1 MDTPIVDTVL
11 LSAGA
16 IAVLHWFPWRR
27 LSRHNLP
34 RLIAYALGTAVL
46 LGAPT
51 LAYLR
56 YAPMAGS
63 DVLALFWAGGI
74 AAGLATIGAWIV
86 DALIEG
92 MHRSADL
99 EDARH
104 ERTHRLD

>member
-1 MDTPIVDTVL
+1 MQPLIDTIL

-16 IAVLHWFPWRR
+16 IAVLHWFPWQR
-27 LSRHNLP
+27 LTRHELP
-34 RLIAYALGTAVL
+34 KLIAYALGAAVL

-56 YAPMAGS
+56 YAPMDGGA
-63 DVLALFWAGGI
+63 VLRLFWAGGI
-74 AAGLATIGAWIV
+74 ASGLATIGAWTV

-92 MHRSADL
+92 MHKASDL

-104 ERTHRLD
+104 ERAGRD